1 MESKQMVIRD
11 WALKCGTAFS
21 KLYEQLAKDVYNE
34 LHKQFYRHQNPRI
47 WTTCINATFELIDQF
62 GFDYFEADGDG
73 EKSMDKTKKTRQLY
87 NTMGYLDEPDEDE
100 MSLKKS
106 GK

>member
-1 MESKQMVIRD
+1 MFVRN

-34 LHKQFYRHQNPRI
+34 LHKQFYRHQHTRI
-47 WTTCINATFELIDQF
+47 WTTCINATFELIDQY
-62 GFDYFEADGDG
+62 GFDYFEADAEC
-73 EKSMDKTKKTRQLY
+73 EKSTEKGKKTRQLY

-100 MSLKKS
+100 STSRKS